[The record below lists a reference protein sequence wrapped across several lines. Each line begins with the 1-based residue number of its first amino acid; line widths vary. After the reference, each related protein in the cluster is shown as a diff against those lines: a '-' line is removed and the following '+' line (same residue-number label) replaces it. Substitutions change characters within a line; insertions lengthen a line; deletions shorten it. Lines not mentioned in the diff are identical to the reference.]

1 MSHLPPLEMVLDAYS
16 RGLFPMAESA
26 DAETFA
32 WYEAPLRGILPMDDL
47 HVSRRLRQT
56 VMKEPFE
63 IRIDTDFLGVINS
76 CAAPTEKRAN
86 TWINRGIRDLFV
98 RLHEEG
104 HAHSIECWRKGKLA
118 GGIYGL
124 AIGGVFCGE
133 SMFSRER
140 DASKVALVHLC
151 ARLRRGGF
159 KLFDAQLVNPHL
171 RQFGI
176 REVPR
181 DSYMA
186 ILRAALPVHADFR
199 LHGYDFKTEKTTV
212 REYLDYLAEK

>member
-1 MSHLPPLEMVLDAYS
+1 MVLDAYS

-26 DAETFA
+26 DAEAFA
-32 WYEAPLRGILPMDDL
+32 WYEAPVRGVLPIDRL
-47 HVSRRLRQT
+47 HVSRRLRRS
-56 VMKEPFE
+56 VSRGPFE
-63 IRIDTDFLGVINS
+63 VRVDTDFMGVING
-76 CAAPTEKRAN
+76 CGAPTEKRAN

-104 HAHSIECWRKGKLA
+104 HAHSVECWQDGKLA
-118 GGIYGL
+118 GGVYGL

-133 SMFSRER
+133 SMFSQVR
-140 DASKVALVHLC
+140 DASKIALVHLC

-159 KLFDAQLVNPHL
+159 ELFDAQLVNPHL

-181 DSYMA
+181 DQYMKM
-186 ILRAALPVHADFR
+186 LHAALPVHADFR
-199 LHGYDFKTEKTTV
+199 LPGYDAGEMALV
-212 REYLDYLAEK
+212 REYLDVIEGK